1 MGFGTRLRISSS
13 AKNKAELHVHVCTYD
28 TTATT
33 KNASSYPLVAQLV
46 EYWHK
51 LQCRCIAMMHVYS
64 LR

>member
-13 AKNKAELHVHVCTYD
+13 AKNKAELHVCTYD

-33 KNASSYPLVAQLV
+33 KNASSCPLVAQLV